1 MKKLPMLLQG
11 LLLCLVACTAPVA
24 AGERLRVGYFSLPPH
39 VLENGSVS
47 NSPAMAYLN
56 RVLDKTGLQADY
68 QNYPLSRLL
77 NLLRDNQIDA
87 ALILARNDDRARYL
101 DYPETPFLS
110 TQPAFAVSAG
120 KPISTLEQLRS
131 TRPLVIGIWQGGY
144 RSPTLDSLDA
154 SLIPIAGDDIA
165 PRGLRMLSMGRIDAF
180 FSPDIHSIRSVVRKT
195 GLGEHIVV
203 IPVPDEKTSL
213 YTVFSSEAGKR
224 YKRRYQEALSAMR
237 REMPYE
243 KFLLQLLSEPPP
255 PPQN

>member
-1 MKKLPMLLQG
+1 MKKLLLLLQG
-11 LLLCLVACTAPVA
+11 LLPCLFACLVLPA
-24 AGERLRVGYFSLPPH
+24 AAEQLRVGYFSLPPH
-39 VLENGSVS
+39 VLENGSAS
-47 NSPAMAYLN
+47 NSPAIAYLN
-56 RVLDKTGLQADY
+56 QVLDKAGLQADY

-120 KPISTLEQLRS
+120 QQISTLEHLRS
-131 TRPLVIGIWQGGY
+131 TRPLIIGIWQGGY

-165 PRGLRMLSMGRIDAF
+165 SRGLRMLSMGRIDAF
-180 FSPDIHSIRSVVRKT
+180 FSPDIHSIRSVVRKI
-195 GLGEHIVV
+195 GPGEHIVV

-224 YKRRYQEALSAMR
+224 YKRRYQEALNAMR

-243 KFLLQLLSEPPP
+243 KFLLQVLSAPPP
-255 PPQN
+255 PPRN

>member
-1 MKKLPMLLQG
+1 MLPWA
-11 LLLCLVACTAPVA
+11 LLLCILSCSA
-24 AGERLRVGYFSLPPH
+24 AAAERLRVGYFSLPPH
-39 VLENGSVS
+39 VIENGSAS
-47 NSPAMAYLN
+47 NSPAIAYLDK
-56 RVLDKTGLQADY
+56 VLDRAGLQADY
-68 QNYPLSRLL
+68 QNFPLSRLL

-110 TQPAFAVSAG
+110 TQPAFAVTTG
-120 KPISTLEQLRS
+120 KAFASLEGLRS
-131 TRPLVIGIWQGGY
+131 TRPLIIGIWQGGY

-154 SLIPIAGDDIA
+154 SLVPIAGDDIA
-165 PRGLRMLSMGRIDAF
+165 SRGLRMLSMGRIDAF
-180 FSPDIHSIRSVVRKT
+180 FSPDAHSIRVEIRKT
-195 GLGEHIVV
+195 GLGERVV
-203 IPVPDEKTSL
+203 LIPVPDERTGL
-213 YTVFSSEAGKR
+213 YTVFSVDAGKR